1 MGCDFMIVNLANP
14 KTKKTYSV
22 KLENQV
28 YLGKKI
34 GDEVS
39 LDLIGVSGKGI
50 ITGGSTKEGTPLAPF
65 LNVPGYKSV
74 LLNPGFGFKDSKVK
88 GEKQRKNFHGMHID
102 EKIAQI
108 NIKITD
114 LKEDKLDEKF
124 GKKETSKE

>member
-1 MGCDFMIVNLANP
+1 MMVNLANP

-22 KLENQV
+22 KLDNQV

-34 GDEVS
+34 GDDVS
-39 LDLIGVSGKGI
+39 LDVIGVSGKGI
-50 ITGGSTKEGTPLAPF
+50 ITGGSTKEGIPLAPF
-65 LNVPGYKSV
+65 LNVPGYKKV
-74 LLNPGFGFKDSKVK
+74 LLTSGFGFKEEAVK
-88 GEKQRKNFHGMHID
+88 GEKKRKNVHGMHID
-102 EKIAQI
+102 DKIAQL